1 MLLASLFINVSSEE
15 TIKIVLKRIYVN
27 EEITTD
33 TLKQEMKELFIL
45 GTKNVCFTLT
55 NQI

>member
-33 TLKQEMKELFIL
+33 TLKQEMKELLIL
-45 GTKNVCFTLT
+45 CTKNVCFTLT

>member
-45 GTKNVCFTLT
+45 CTKTVCFTLT

>member
-1 MLLASLFINVSSEE
+1 MASLFINVSSEE

-33 TLKQEMKELFIL
+33 TLKQEMKELLIL
-45 GTKNVCFTLT
+45 CTKNVCFTLT